1 MAQASGSHFKLV
13 FSHWYHYN
21 NESFPI
27 SNGLHPATVNWIKR
41 VEDPKFCRQHLRHPF
56 LDHRFQTSD
65 LGYFYRHGNFIWHF
79 CRVHSEQNLLTEEQV
94 IDDGSVYYFPIE
106 VEWSG
111 LHILSNTRSFNIDG
125 NIYEYQFSSTLTSR
139 MLKLLQLGKVKLLI
153 TNLIDA
159 SAIQGQIRDF
169 EKIVNNLGID
179 SSNVIFAQGNK
190 LNFSYEE
197 NPVCKIKLTSGMLS
211 LYQAAEQFQRYP
223 FFSQELNYTNDI
235 VRPIDLDVTKHR
247 NKRFLCFNRS
257 MNRAHRL
264 AMAYLALKYNLLADS
279 TFSFVTNLNS
289 RRHMIEEF
297 STIYPNENISTIVDQ
312 ITELVP
318 YELDT
323 QHFAEEKKQGFQTI
337 GINKKEW
344 YETSYIHIVSESSF
358 DESIDPFFSEKTW
371 RPIMNMQP
379 FLFVGNCN
387 SLAKLKKLGF
397 KTFHPY
403 IDESYDLEKNPRNR
417 FLMIE
422 EEIKKLSNR
431 SMQELHDW
439 YYSITDILTHNWN
452 HLQTFSD
459 YDPWEELYK

>member
-1 MAQASGSHFKLV
+1 MAQASGSRFKLV

-21 NESFPI
+21 GEACPI
-27 SNGLHPATVNWIKR
+27 SNGLHPATADWIKKL
-41 VEDPKFCRQHLRHPF
+41 EDPTLCGRHLRHPF

-79 CRVHSEQNLLTEEQV
+79 CKVHSEQNLITEEQV

-111 LHILSNTRSFNIDG
+111 LHILSNPKKFTLDG
-125 NIYEYQFSSTLTSR
+125 NSYEYRFSDTLTPR
-139 MLKLLQLGKVKLLI
+139 MLNLLQSGKVKLLI

-169 EKIVNNLGID
+169 EKIVNDLGID
-179 SSNVIFAQGNK
+179 SSNVIVAQGNK
-190 LNFSYEE
+190 LNFAYED
-197 NPVCKIKLTSGMLS
+197 NPVCKVKLASGMLS

-223 FFSQELNYTNDI
+223 FFSDEMNYVNDI
-235 VRPIDLDVTKHR
+235 VTAPDLDLSKNR
-247 NKRFLCFNRS
+247 SKRFLCFNRS

-264 AMAYLALKYNLLADS
+264 AMAFIALKYNLLPES
-279 TFSFVTNLNS
+279 TFSFVTNLNA
-289 RRHMIEEF
+289 RDQMISEF
-297 STIYPNENISTIVDQ
+297 SKLYPNEDIRVLDQ
-312 ITELVP
+312 IQQLVP

-344 YETSYIHIVSESSF
+344 YSESYIHIVSESSF
-358 DESIDPFFSEKTW
+358 DESLDPFFSEKTW
-371 RPIMNMQP
+371 RPIMNLQP

-387 SLAKLKKLGF
+387 SLAKLTKLGF
-397 KTFHPY
+397 KTFHPF
-403 IDESYDLEKNPRNR
+403 INETYDTIQEPRAR

-422 EEIKKLSNR
+422 QEIKNLASK
-431 SMQELHDW
+431 SMQEIHDW
-439 YYSITDILTHNWN
+439 YYSITDILVHNQN
-452 HLQTFSD
+452 HLRTFD
-459 YDPWEELYK
+459 NYDPWEELYK